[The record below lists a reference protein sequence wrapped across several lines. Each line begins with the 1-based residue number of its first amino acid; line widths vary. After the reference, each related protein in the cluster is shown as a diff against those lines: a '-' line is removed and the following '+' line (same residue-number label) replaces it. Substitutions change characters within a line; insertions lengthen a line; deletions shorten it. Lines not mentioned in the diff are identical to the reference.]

1 MKEYDN
7 VKDTLK
13 ELIELAEAKVIYS
26 NKADGTKE
34 IATQRDV
41 LELIQERVYMLA
53 DLLGMSELYLD
64 ATVTIPKTLKNKIY
78 DYCTQEIGDSQ
89 DPETLKEILDGLD
102 ESAE

>member
-7 VKDTLK
+7 VRDSLK
-13 ELIELAEAKVIYS
+13 ELIELAEAEAVYS
-26 NKADGTKE
+26 NTPDETKE
-34 IATQRDV
+34 INL
-41 LELIQERVYMLA
+41 LELIRERLYMLA

-89 DPETLKEILDGLD
+89 DPETLKEILEGLD
-102 ESAE
+102 ESEE